1 MIEKKEGYKMD
12 PTQLRINQTRFQAE
26 FEALSQF
33 GSTGDGGVS
42 RPALSPDHLAAR
54 DWLKQKIEQAGLELR
69 VDAAGN
75 HSAFLACGPAG
86 TPSLLIGSH
95 LDSVPDG
102 GRFDGALGVLAGLEA
117 LRCIHEA
124 GLSLPVNLELYD
136 FTDEE
141 GTLVSFFGSF
151 ALSGLLTA
159 EDLSHPR
166 GGRQALEDGLGRAGI
181 SEKDILSARRDP
193 KTIAGYLELH
203 IEQGSRLSLN
213 QAQIGVV
220 SQIAG
225 ISFYQLTFTGQ
236 AGHAGTIPMNERLDA
251 GWGASAFNLS
261 LRQILTEQFPDC
273 FANIG
278 SVRYAPGAFN
288 IVPEKATISLEFR
301 SASKAQ
307 FERLETTL
315 LEQARKDADRF
326 GLGLE
331 IEFLGRRDPV
341 DLAPLAR
348 NAIRE
353 AALSLGLRVM
363 DIDSRAGHDAQA
375 MAGLCPTGMI
385 FVPSIG
391 GISHSPH
398 ELTEWG
404 DCLNG
409 ANVLLQATLRMA
421 SQL

>member
-1 MIEKKEGYKMD
+1 ME
-12 PTQLRINQTRFQAE
+12 PSQLRIDEIRFHND
-26 FEALSQF
+26 FEALCQY

-54 DWLKQKIEQAGLELR
+54 GWFKEKIEQAGLEFR
-69 VDAAGN
+69 MDPAGN
-75 HSAFLACGPAG
+75 HSAFLACGPKGA
-86 TPSLLIGSH
+86 PSLLIGSH

-117 LRCIHEA
+117 LRCIREA

-166 GGRQALEDGLGRAGI
+166 GGRRALEAGLGRAGI
-181 SEKDILSARRDP
+181 SEKDILSTRRDP

-203 IEQGSRLSLN
+203 IEQGSRLSIS
-213 QAQIGVV
+213 QSQIGVV

-225 ISFYQLTFTGQ
+225 ISFYHLTFTGR

-273 FANIG
+273 FANVG
-278 SVRYAPGAFN
+278 SVHYAPGAFN
-288 IVPEKATISLEFR
+288 IVPEKAEISLEFR
-301 SASKAQ
+301 SASKTQ
-307 FERLETTL
+307 FERLGITL

-331 IEFLGRRDPV
+331 VEFLGRHDPV
-341 DLAPLAR
+341 DLDPLAR
-348 NAIRE
+348 DAIRE
-353 AALSLGLRVM
+353 AALALDLSTM
-363 DIDSRAGHDAQA
+363 DINSRAGHDAQA

-385 FVPSIG
+385 FVPSVG

-398 ELTEWG
+398 EFTDWG
-404 DCLNG
+404 DCVNG
-409 ANVLLQATLRMA
+409 ANVLLQAALRMA
-421 SQL
+421 SQLN